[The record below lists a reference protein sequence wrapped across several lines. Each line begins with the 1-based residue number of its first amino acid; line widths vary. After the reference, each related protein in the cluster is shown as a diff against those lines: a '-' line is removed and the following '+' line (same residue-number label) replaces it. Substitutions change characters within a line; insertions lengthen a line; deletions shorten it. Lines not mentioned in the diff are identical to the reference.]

1 MEFRF
6 RGGAGPQDAG
16 FDREAAQAARET
28 CSGLLEGVT
37 LGLGRGDF
45 TEIQDRLLEFATCM
59 RENGYDMPDP
69 DFGNLQPRG
78 GEGDGQFTGPFGEID
93 PEDPSFVVA
102 SEACSDV
109 LWQESTGVDPDGV
122 VDIGEVVF
130 LPGPVR
136 VLDQL
141 TTPGVRVGSGGTVLD
156 ISSADKLVTMRWQ
169 PHATGAKRWLRSST
183 TPRM

>member
-93 PEDPSFVVA
+93 PEDPSFVAA

-109 LWQESTGVDPDGV
+109 LSGFGQGGGFRVD
-122 VDIGEVVF
+122 
-130 LPGPVR
+130 R
-136 VLDQL
+136 
-141 TTPGVRVGSGGTVLD
+141 RSGGGR
-156 ISSADKLVTMRWQ
+156 AE
-169 PHATGAKRWLRSST
+169 G
-183 TPRM
+183 